1 MTLRFRKSVKIMPG
15 VRLNFNKNSTSLS
28 FGVPGARMSVN
39 TKGDIY
45 RSVGIPG
52 TGIYDVERISG
63 KARAR
68 AKAGIPEVP
77 ENLPPIEIFEGEVG
91 TPVTLGLFAK
101 KYEKDFDVAV
111 NAFTVE
117 ALKNYETVYPEHALT
132 ARAFTITLL
141 MSKPESFDEGMAVAS
156 EIWGKRHELMEN
168 DLWLRYSKHV
178 RLTTP
183 SAPGIVLRS
192 VWSMKAL
199 GLIYSEGLQAQK
211 KFKEALEV
219 LGQIQQDVIVHVASC
234 EIQIQAGMFD
244 EVIKS
249 TDEIENTDDAST
261 ILLIF
266 RGIALREKGA
276 LDAAIEVFKLARA
289 KKDRSEVI
297 LNKALFER
305 AQAYEKLGKKA
316 MARKDYEK
324 ILATDGSYAGVA
336 EALRGLSPDHSE

>member
-1 MTLRFRKSVKIMPG
+1 MSLRFRKSVKIIPG

-28 FGVPGARMSVN
+28 FGVRGARMSVN

-45 RSVGIPG
+45 RSIGIPG
-52 TGIYDVERISG
+52 TGIYDIQRTSG
-63 KARAR
+63 KSRAR
-68 AKAGIPEVP
+68 AKAVSPKAAT
-77 ENLPPIEIFEGEVG
+77 NLPPVEIFEGEAE
-91 TPVTLGLFAK
+91 TAVTLGLFAK

-111 NAFTVE
+111 KAFTVE
-117 ALKNYETVYPEHALT
+117 ALKNYETDYPEHTLT

-156 EIWGKRHELMEN
+156 DVWSQRLKLLEN
-168 DLWLRYSKHV
+168 DLWKRYCKHV
-178 RLTTP
+178 RITVP
-183 SAPGIVLRS
+183 VAPGIVLRT
-192 VWSMKAL
+192 VWSLKAL
-199 GLIYSEGLQAQK
+199 GLVYSEGLQAQEK
-211 KFKEALEV
+211 YKEALEV
-219 LGQIQQDVIVHVASC
+219 LVRIQQDEIVHVATC

-249 TDEIENTDDAST
+249 TDEIKNIDDAST

-266 RGIALREKGA
+266 RGIALREQGNF
-276 LDAAIEVFKLARA
+276 DAAIEVFKLARA

-305 AQAYEKLGKKA
+305 AQAYEKLGKTA

-324 ILATDGSYAGVA
+324 ILVTDGSYDGVA
-336 EALRGLSPDHSE
+336 EKLKDLPST